1 MTLQNCTYAGLADE
15 RGYVQVGLHMVHVE
29 AMRFLPVRVIA
40 DMTGVGEDALRDAAT
55 GLWAPLGL
63 PWDHT

>member
-15 RGYVQVGLHMVHVE
+15 RGYVQVGVQ
-29 AMRFLPVRVIA
+29 AMRSLPVRVIA
-40 DMTGVGEDALRDAAT
+40 DMTDVGEDALRDAAT

-63 PWDHT
+63 PWDHA